1 MSKLVSGDAKIT
13 DLDLVWE
20 AAKALGWL
28 VHTSMLGVQVKYFDG
43 NGPICDVVIQPQH
56 EEDARGRD
64 VGSKYTIGFTQD
76 RQTRKVTMYHDNA
89 MNGGA
94 VYSVESG
101 QMDDTT
107 MRVVGKMRQAL
118 GEAQITRIL
127 HKQRAN
133 WRVEQRE
140 DGAKVYVV
148 RR

>member
-13 DLDLVWE
+13 DLYLVWE
-20 AAKALGWL
+20 AAKRLGWL
-28 VHTSMLGVQVKYFDG
+28 VHTRLDGVQVKYYDG
-43 NGPICDVVIQPQH
+43 NGPVCDVVIQPQH

-107 MRVVGKMRQAL
+107 MRVVGKMRQAI
-118 GEAQITRIL
+118 GEAQVRRIL
-127 HKQRAN
+127 QEQRAT